1 LLLHT
6 SRWVLSIWMLKMVEN
21 WWFWFFEEWRKMKKW
36 SFVLVLD
43 VPFFQWLFSWPRHWK
58 QGPIYRE

>member
-21 WWFWFFEEWRKMKKW
+21 WWFWFFEEWRKMKKNG
-36 SFVLVLD
+36 VLFLFLMQ
-43 VPFFQWLFSWPRHWK
+43 PFFSVLLLTRALNLMF
-58 QGPIYRE
+58 YL

>member
-21 WWFWFFEEWRKMKKW
+21 WWFWFFWRMKKNEKMEFCSCSW
-36 SFVLVLD
+36 CAV
-43 VPFFQWLFSWPRHWK
+43 FQWLFSWPRHWK